1 MLHALKRILRGV
13 ATRRQATILN
23 YHGVLSAGF
32 PFQVPQHV
40 RVDAFEEQIDYLS
53 RNARCVSLRDL
64 VEQARN
70 DRIAPRTVA
79 VTFDD
84 GFQNN
89 LSHALPILERS
100 RVPATLFVPTGF
112 MDKDELLWPER
123 LACVLALTAQDR
135 VAIDGERHP
144 LATPADRTALYR
156 TVTRR
161 CKSLAQSEI
170 DAWIARLQD
179 QLGVNDDDDVSRS
192 PHRDEFRLM
201 SWGQLERLSRSPWMT
216 IGSHGID
223 HLRLTRIDAARA
235 RDEIFRS
242 RTILEGKVPT
252 APLFAYPFGNKPGD
266 YTDQHAEM
274 ARACGYLAAVAATPG
289 AVSSATDVFNIPRNN
304 VYSHH
309 ALADVRYLVQGGA
322 ALAQGQPGLWRM
334 VKGIVTGSIEAG
346 DGLHQYR

>member
-1 MLHALKRILRGV
+1 MLHTLKRLLRGI

-40 RVDAFEEQIDYLS
+40 QVDAFAAQMDYLS
-53 RNARCVSLRDL
+53 RRARCVSLPDL
-64 VEQARN
+64 VEQARSG
-70 DRIAPRTVA
+70 RIAPRTVA

-84 GFQNN
+84 GFHNN
-89 LSHALPILERS
+89 LSLALPILERS

-112 MDKDELLWPER
+112 MGRDELLWPEK
-123 LACVLALTAQDR
+123 LACVLALTAHER
-135 VAIDGERHP
+135 VTIDGEAHA
-144 LATPADRTALYR
+144 LAAPADKTALYR
-156 TVTRR
+156 AITRR

-170 DAWIARLQD
+170 DAWIAQLQD
-179 QLGVNDDDDVSRS
+179 RLGVSDDTVSRS
-192 PHRDEFRLM
+192 PHHEEFRLM
-201 SWGQLERLSRSPWMT
+201 GWEQLERLSRSPWMT

-235 RDEIFRS
+235 RDEISRS
-242 RTILEGKVPT
+242 RTILEEKVRA

-274 ARACGYLAAVAATPG
+274 ARACGYRAAVAATPG
-289 AVSSATDVFNIPRNN
+289 AVSSATDAFNIPRNN

-309 ALADVRYLVQGGA
+309 ALADIRYLVQGGA
-322 ALAQGQPGLWRM
+322 ALAQGRPGLWHM
-334 VKGIVTGSIEAG
+334 VKGLVTGSVEAG
-346 DGLHQYR
+346 DALHQYR